1 MYDASG
7 GPARLLRPPP
17 SPLARAPTR
26 LDSIVRMV
34 APGWQNKKKK
44 TLKARDS
51 KNARAL
57 KVKRGAKAT
66 HDAAKKRVRGAART
80 GKARRKALRNERRAA
95 RNAMDDEAKKASA
108 ENGGDVVME

>member
-1 MYDASG
+1 
-7 GPARLLRPPP
+7 
-17 SPLARAPTR
+17 
-26 LDSIVRMV
+26 MV

-66 HDAAKKRVRGAART
+66 HDAAKKRVSGAART

>member
-1 MYDASG
+1 
-7 GPARLLRPPP
+7 
-17 SPLARAPTR
+17 
-26 LDSIVRMV
+26 MV

-51 KNARAL
+51 KNAHAL
-57 KVKRGAKAT
+57 KVKRGAKAR
-66 HDAAKKRVRGAART
+66 HDAAKKRVSGAART

-95 RNAMDDEAKKASA
+95 RNAMNDEAKKACM